1 MLHPLTYF
9 LYFWKLISGGVD
21 FTPVSRIIYFPPGS
35 VPGDQICASIA
46 ITDDTLQ
53 EQSESFYV
61 HVFISDTAVAV
72 TNDLATVIIVDNDSK
87 CIRCTAYNIIMYCK
101 HRNYNTLSLLNF
113 LNFN

>member
-21 FTPVSRIIYFPPGS
+21 FTPVSRIICFPPGS

-53 EQSESFYV
+53 EQSESFCM

-72 TNDLATVIIVDNDSK
+72 TNDLAIVVIVDNDSK
-87 CIRCTAYNIIMYCK
+87 CISCACIYI
-101 HRNYNTLSLLNF
+101 LWVLLVVQ
-113 LNFN
+113 LPPSTP